1 MHDFLETKM
10 KQNHPLETANQT
22 HLSPEVLALCDG
34 VASLQEVALTS
45 LQRGIAPR
53 LVSFSLQNLAGLP
66 SDLDRGSYAN
76 QIVELLSQCQ
86 PLERRLIAELAL
98 LPGGTTIHHLVE
110 LTREPINGVEQ
121 ASMALLASDLIHW
134 DIVGLRIRKPAAAV
148 VVRSN
153 LLGTEFANA
162 VEGRISRHTVQ
173 DAISPNLIAEESW
186 FELASALER
195 IPLPPTTLWRGL
207 RLLFDTNGSEAH
219 IERLRNLA
227 TLPSN
232 EVGFQLLRACMH
244 RNAGELETAL
254 AITNALIDD
263 PTLGRDA
270 RLEQARSLFL
280 AGRLT
285 EAAEV
290 FRDTAALL
298 EPLAASDAL
307 RCLALIAQAGD
318 RPDEA
323 RDLNRRAIYTARSAR
338 LRIAEARC
346 NLQLASL
353 ESSDLKHELALE
365 YALRARF
372 TFTQIGD
379 LHDLDLARITLAQ
392 VLINLQR
399 NEEAE
404 TELSLARKRL
414 DARRF
419 RYLRATADGLTGL
432 SRLDRGDLYG
442 ARPILERAL
451 AVVDEAQPRTHAFV
465 AGIYAL
471 LLLLEGHRE
480 EALDRLRTVSKAFES
495 ADDKLNAGLF
505 NSLAGD
511 HAGGS
516 LALLVELRDAQLSEF
531 GTASR
536 SVWTRI
542 ILRSKHAIGTGII
555 LHSGLGFQIPGNRPV
570 DLTRRNTFRRLLEG
584 LVKTLDGSH
593 TLSTDRLFE
602 IGWPGEEAESRA
614 AHARVYVA
622 ISELRKMGLGTHL
635 VREGE
640 GYKLQG
646 LRLVD
651 ELPHV

>member
-1 MHDFLETKM
+1 M
-10 KQNHPLETANQT
+10 KQNHPPEVTNQT
-22 HLSPEVLALCDG
+22 LLSAEFLDFCDG
-34 VASLQEVALTS
+34 VASLQQVALAA
-45 LQRGIAPR
+45 LQRGVAPR

-66 SDLDRGSYAN
+66 SDLDAGSYAN
-76 QIVELLSQCQ
+76 QVTELLTHCQ
-86 PLERRLIAELAL
+86 ALERRLIAELAL

-121 ASMALLASDLIHW
+121 AAMALLASDLIHW

-153 LLGTEFANA
+153 LLGAEFANA
-162 VEGRISRHTVQ
+162 VEGRISHHSVQ
-173 DAISPNLIAEESW
+173 DAISPTFIAEESW
-186 FELASALER
+186 LELASALER
-195 IPLPPTTLWRGL
+195 FKLPPTTLWRGL

-219 IERLRNLA
+219 IERLRHLA

-263 PTLGRDA
+263 PTLGRYA

-280 AGRLT
+280 AGRLD
-285 EAAEV
+285 EAANV
-290 FRDTAALL
+290 LHDTAPML

-307 RCLALIAQAGD
+307 RCLALIAQASD

-323 RDLNRRAIYTARSAR
+323 RDLNRRAIHIARSAR

-346 NLQLASL
+346 NLQLAAL

-404 TELSLARKRL
+404 TELRIAGERL
-414 DARRF
+414 DAHRF
-419 RYLRATADGLTGL
+419 RYLRATADGLLGL
-432 SRLDRGDLYG
+432 SMLDRGELYG

-480 EALDRLRTVSKAFES
+480 EAIDRLRTVSMAFES
-495 ADDKLNAGLF
+495 AGDKLNAGLF
-505 NSLAGD
+505 DSLAGNF
-511 HAGGS
+511 AGGS
-516 LALLVELRDAQLSEF
+516 LALLIELRDAQLSEF

-542 ILRSKHAIGTGII
+542 IRRSKHAIGTGIV
-555 LHSGLGFQIPGNRPV
+555 LRNGLGFHTPGNWPV
-570 DLTRRNTFRRLLEG
+570 DLSRRNTFRRLLEG
-584 LVKTLDGSH
+584 LVKTLEAPH
-593 TLSTDRLFE
+593 TLSTHRLFE
-602 IGWPGEEAESRA
+602 LGWPGKEAESRA

-635 VREGE
+635 VREGD

-651 ELPHV
+651 ELPRV